1 MTKKE
6 LPIIFVLDMDQCII
20 GNSEYILKYQNL
32 INYFILKNCKN
43 KKINGEIC
51 KISKDLWKQYEYP
64 DFIRPYFKE
73 FIFNIKKLFKNVE
86 FFIFSFGTKEYVET
100 TIEYVEEKIDFK
112 FNRPLF
118 TRDDGIRKIDNSY
131 IKEINGFQ
139 EMIMNS
145 IKSNYSKLEIEE
157 IFNNRL
163 IIIDD
168 QKRFWDNHHL
178 IECNPYSYMPVPYL
192 DHSFLNL
199 LRTNVD
205 ILNYIKNSDNLLLPN
220 YLVSSTSQDD
230 FFLNYHL
237 YTSELINKNLKTNNE
252 AIKDEFFKN
261 LLKELK
267 TRSKLKKPFT
277 TKFIEDLNKK
287 MIK

>member
-20 GNSEYILKYQNL
+20 GNSEYIFKYQIL

-64 DFIRPYFKE
+64 DYIRPYFKE

-112 FNRPLF
+112 FNRPIF
-118 TRDDGIRKIDNSY
+118 TRNDGIRKIDNSY

-145 IKSNYSKLEIEE
+145 KYSKLEIEE

-168 QKRFWDNHHL
+168 QKRFWDNPHL
-178 IECNPYSYMPVPYL
+178 IECNSYSYTPIPYL

-199 LRTNVD
+199 LRINVD

-220 YLVSSTSQDD
+220 YLVSSTSYDD

>member
-6 LPIIFVLDMDQCII
+6 LPIIFVLDMDECII
-20 GNSEYILKYQNL
+20 GKSGYISNYRIL
-32 INYFILKNCKN
+32 INYYILNNCKN

-51 KISKDLWKQYEYP
+51 KISKDLWKQYEYQYY
-64 DFIRPYFKE
+64 IRPYFKE

-86 FFIFSFGTKEYVET
+86 FFIFSFGSKEYVET

-118 TRDDGIRKIDNSY
+118 TRDDGIRKTDNSY
-131 IKEINGFQ
+131 IKDINGYQ
-139 EMIMNS
+139 KIIIDS
-145 IKSNYSKLEIEE
+145 IKSKYSKTDIEE
-157 IFNNRL
+157 IFNNRI

-168 QKRFWDNHHL
+168 RKDFWDNPHL
-178 IECNPYSYMPVPYL
+178 INCNPYQYTPIPYL
-192 DHSFLNL
+192 DYSFLNL
-199 LRTNVD
+199 IRINKD
-205 ILNYIKNSDNLLLPN
+205 ILNYIKKSNNILFPC
-220 YLVSSTSQDD
+220 YLSSSKSYDD

-237 YTSELINKNLKTNNE
+237 YMCELINKNLKTNNE
-252 AIKDEFFKN
+252 AINDEFFKN

-277 TKFIEDLNKK
+277 TKFIEDVNKK